1 MSYENNVKATINAAV
16 AVAATTIQVVK
27 AVAPYNDPPADGG
40 VLVLQD
46 DMSAPTKWEII
57 TYTGRTDNTT
67 YWTLTGVAKG
77 AESTTDQAWS
87 SGDHCFMAVTAS
99 VMGVETEVVLAT
111 VAQTTLTDQ
120 EDVLV
125 THASDPDYSRE
136 VLVEEY
142 IPTNTQLRKI
152 GNGFGGQSYADTMTN
167 SILNHGSLNGAWDF
181 ATFLQRSNTDAST
194 CFVGASPLTAYGLD
208 AGAGFEYIVGDM
220 YVVGYNSAG
229 LGTSPFYVEVS
240 DDNTNWTEIGR
251 LVTHYYAATETVV
264 SMSGRGRYVR
274 ITPTAYS
281 GSYAYIFWSN
291 YNGAN
296 LVTPWDISR
305 QAPVVLT
312 ATGDTVCSESAVLS
326 EVTSIEQ
333 TSLNGTTPT
342 TAISLDNGATYS
354 AFTADHGVVAV
365 PASSTTL
372 LVKVHL
378 DASESFEDITFNFT
392 KGNSFKVADASRWE
406 VQYLSATETSIKNV
420 SGYYQDFKA
429 TIKHGSPF
437 SANPAATQGE
447 METGTES
454 GIRAMSPLK
463 VAQAIAALAAPVY
476 FSATGGTETTYTS
489 GGVNYKVHIFTS
501 SGTFTAEASGPVDI
515 LMVGGGG
522 AGGNEMGGGGGA
534 GGLIHT
540 LGGSSITAGIGS
552 HSIVVG
558 NGAAGSTSN
567 ITVNG
572 SNTTAFGLTALGGGG
587 ASSLQMQRGG
597 QSWNGAAG
605 GSGGGSGASDAG
617 TGYGGAG
624 LQPGSSSGGY
634 GNAGGNQTTEAG
646 YYPGAGGGGAGT
658 AGQTPASSTSNGG
671 NGGAG
676 LQVNIDGNNYYY
688 AGGGGGDGYGS
699 CPLSGAGGI
708 GGGGGGSNEVG
719 AAAAGGGS
727 ARNSGGNGL
736 SGSNKRGGHAGANTG
751 GGGGGATWQDAA
763 GGNGG
768 SGIVIVRYAV

>member
-501 SGTFTAEASGPVDI
+501 SGTFTAEASGSVEVLLVAGGGGASGGDYATGGGGAGAGGLLTSSLSVTAQGYPIVIGAGGTGTSGRSVRAGQAGSSTGFSLTAIGGGAGASHSDNTAQSGGSGGGGAHLLHHSVHPGGAGTSGQGNAGGAGTDSRTGGGGGGKGSVGAAATTSQAGAGGHGQSSTLRTGSSI
-515 LMVGGGG
+515 NYAGGGGGGASDWNDPPAGGRSAGAGGSGGGG
-522 AGGNEMGGGGGA
+522 AGGHSSGANASVKGINGATSTGGGA
-534 GGLIHT
+534 GGSAH
-540 LGGSSITAGIGS
+540 
-552 HSIVVG
+552 
-558 NGAAGSTSN
+558 N
-567 ITVNG
+567 
-572 SNTTAFGLTALGGGG
+572 
-587 ASSLQMQRGG
+587 
-597 QSWNGAAG
+597 
-605 GSGGGSGASDAG
+605 
-617 TGYGGAG
+617 
-624 LQPGSSSGGY
+624 GSSSS
-634 GNAGGNQTTEAG
+634 A
-646 YYPGAGGGGAGT
+646 
-658 AGQTPASSTSNGG
+658 TS
-671 NGGAG
+671 
-676 LQVNIDGNNYYY
+676 L
-688 AGGGGGDGYGS
+688 
-699 CPLSGAGGI
+699 
-708 GGGGGGSNEVG
+708 VG
-719 AAAAGGGS
+719 A
-727 ARNSGGNGL
+727 
-736 SGSNKRGGHAGANTG
+736 
-751 GGGGGATWQDAA
+751 
-763 GGNGG
+763 NGG
-768 SGIVIVRYAV
+768 SGIVIIRYAVF